1 MTVRTRIAP
10 TSAVLLATLFVAT
23 PFAGAALESQDE
35 LQHLFNDGK
44 YAELMPKLN
53 AALALKGPA
62 AAAYDKYQLYML
74 KGEAQLRTGG
84 ASAALPAFRAA
95 AAATTDDKQVASARA
110 LAALMA
116 RTTGT
121 KFKPKPTPTAKG
133 AAAAP
138 AAPVVTL
145 DVIIPEDR
153 KQAFTDL
160 LAEMLATAGP
170 VVDRAKKST
179 GLPPITT
186 AATSLA
192 DLRPVE
198 LEATGDDAQS
208 KDLLKAVGDR
218 AVELM
223 AKATEQMTEQV
234 KSVDESATS
243 GNANQGNRSG
253 NRTTLRGNGG
263 PNVNVNGTDA
273 NTVGP
278 NGIPYGGVY
287 AGMQQKPTLS
297 AANES
302 TLRDI
307 AATAKKIDAT
317 ATGMKA
323 TFGDG
328 VDFTGVK
335 SDAGKVVDAV
345 NEVLKKW
352 GKAAVQ

>member
-1 MTVRTRIAP
+1 MTVRTRLAQ
-10 TSAVLLATLFVAT
+10 TSAILLATVLTTT
-23 PFAGAALESQDE
+23 PFASAAVESQDE

-44 YAELMPKLN
+44 YTELLPKLN
-53 AALALKGPA
+53 AALALKGPG
-62 AAAYDKYQLYML
+62 AAAYDKYQLLML
-74 KGEAQLRTGG
+74 KGETQLRTTG
-84 ASAALPAFRAA
+84 ASAATTTFRAA

-121 KFKPKPTPTAKG
+121 KFKPKPTPAVKG
-133 AAAAP
+133 AAATP
-138 AAPVVTL
+138 AAPVVML
-145 DVIIPEDR
+145 DVVVPEDR

-160 LAEMLATAGP
+160 FAEMLATAGP

-186 AATSLA
+186 AAASLA

-208 KDLLKAVGDR
+208 KDLLKAVGER

-223 AKATEQMTEQV
+223 TKADEQMAEQV
-234 KSVDESATS
+234 KAIDDSASSSNTQRN
-243 GNANQGNRSG
+243 GGHN
-253 NRTTLRGNGG
+253 TTMRGNGG
-263 PNVNVNGTDA
+263 ANVGVPGADPNNVGANGA
-273 NTVGP
+273 
-278 NGIPYGGVY
+278 IYGGAY
-287 AGMQQKPTLS
+287 GTGQMKPTLS

-302 TLRDI
+302 SLRDI
-307 AATAKKIDAT
+307 AATAKKVDAT
-317 ATGMKA
+317 ATAMKA

-328 VDFTGVK
+328 VDFTAVK
-335 SDAGKVVDAV
+335 TDAGKVVDAV

-352 GKAAVQ
+352 NKTAVQ